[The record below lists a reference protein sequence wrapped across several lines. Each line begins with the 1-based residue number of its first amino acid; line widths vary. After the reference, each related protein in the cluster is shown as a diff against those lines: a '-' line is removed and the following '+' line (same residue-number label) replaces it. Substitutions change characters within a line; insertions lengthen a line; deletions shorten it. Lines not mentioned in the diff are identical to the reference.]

1 MTQAIDIEIRRFEP
15 NDTQAVID
23 LILPIQRDEFRI
35 PITIEQQPDLSS
47 IPAFY
52 QVGDGDFWVAES
64 HGRVIGTIGLKDIG
78 NSQAALRKMFVAEA
92 FRGRQFGV
100 AAQLLARLLSEARE
114 HGIAEIFL
122 GTTDKFVAAH
132 RFYEKH
138 GFREIAKGRL
148 PEAFPLMPVD
158 TKFYL
163 LRIAET
169 QVPRTDTTS
178 N

>member
-1 MTQAIDIEIRRFEP
+1 MAQAVEIEIHRFEP
-15 NDTQAVID
+15 SDTQSVID
-23 LILPIQRDEFRI
+23 LILSIQRDEFRI

-52 QVGDGDFWVAES
+52 QVDQGDFWVATN

-92 FRGRQFGV
+92 FRGGKFGV

-114 HGIAEIFL
+114 RGIAEIFL

-138 GFREIAKGRL
+138 GFREIPEDRL
-148 PEAFPLMPVD
+148 PKAFPLMPVD

-163 LRIAET
+163 LSFAES
-169 QVPRTDTTS
+169 QPLETDTI
-178 N
+178 